1 VQLPASTFRFS
12 PTLHALTVGKCHVTD
27 GITQGLHLPLLNHL
41 TIEQIEISECSLE
54 SMIAGCP
61 DIECLLIRHS
71 FGFRCARI
79 NSLTLRSIGLCVTSG
94 NEIELEEIIIENAP
108 SLEKLLSYNTLA
120 NQHISVL
127 SAPKLETLGWIPD
140 RDDHTLIFG
149 STVFQVDL
157 VLLFHFQPQ

>member
-1 VQLPASTFRFS
+1 
-12 PTLHALTVGKCHVTD
+12 
-27 GITQGLHLPLLNHL
+27 
-41 TIEQIEISECSLE
+41 
-54 SMIAGCP
+54 
-61 DIECLLIRHS
+61 
-71 FGFRCARI
+71 
-79 NSLTLRSIGLCVTSG
+79 VTSG

-157 VLLFHFQPQ
+157 VLLLSFSASVKLVCCIFLCAVKLYIICTCIWPNVVLNA